1 MARAREPRAMEDGTV
16 AARDLS
22 AVAPPSSPRGAHL
35 EMVGAVLAGD
45 GLERV
50 AEIAS
55 SHAGAPVAVIVP
67 RLGVALEKWGRLER
81 YVSARLAGARPEH
94 PGEVH
99 SRFRSRRA
107 GASSGRC
114 CCSAAARPDSADYL
128 HMAAIAALTEV
139 AVAEAR
145 DETEQS
151 LRGSFLE
158 EVLSRPELEPA
169 ELLRRAV
176 RLGCDLDAGY
186 VALCAD
192 PNGRGPGRLT
202 ASVLAEAPGALAQT
216 VDGKVYALLPG
227 EPELARRAAARLSRH
242 AAVGVSSH
250 RSGAAEL
257 RRALEE
263 AELVLGVTAAGGGPP
278 GGEIGEGTYR
288 LLFRVLA
295 SHPQEVRSFYED
307 TVAALVRY
315 DEQYAT
321 DLVGTLAAYLDN
333 NCNMAATAQA
343 IHAHRHT
350 VGYRLD
356 RVKELSGLDPLRART
371 ASASGSAQGVP
382 HHRPVAAALRW
393 SRAATRSCRFRGPGR
408 RRLAPARCDG
418 ATRSPGWRRPRAR
431 RSASTGSSG
440 SRRSRRAT
448 ASPGAAGLDRPGRP
462 DRLGRPRADPL
473 SHLVGRS
480 RASTDLGWVRVR
492 PSCCRWWPAG
502 ARDGSAAG
510 PAPRWC

>member
-1 MARAREPRAMEDGTV
+1 
-16 AARDLS
+16 
-22 AVAPPSSPRGAHL
+22 
-35 EMVGAVLAGD
+35 MVGAVLAGD

-67 RLGVALEKWGRLER
+67 RLGVVLEKWGRLER
-81 YVSARLAGARPEH
+81 YVSARLAGARPEP
-94 PGEVH
+94 PGEIH
-99 SRFRSRRA
+99 SEVPIASGGREL
-107 GASSGRC
+107 GAVLLLGRG
-114 CCSAAARPDSADYL
+114 RPDSADYL

-158 EVLSRPELEPA
+158 EVLSRAELEPA

-186 VALCAD
+186 VALCVD

-202 ASVLAEAPGALAQT
+202 ASILAEAPGALAQT

-242 AAVGVSSH
+242 AGVGVSSH

-295 SHPQEVRSFYED
+295 SHPHEVRSFYED

-356 RVKELSGLDPLRART
+356 RVKELSGLDPLR
-371 ASASGSAQGVP
+371 SE
-382 HHRPVAAALRW
+382 
-393 SRAATRSCRFRGPGR
+393 
-408 RRLAPARCDG
+408 
-418 ATRSPGWRRPRAR
+418 
-431 RSASTGSSG
+431 
-440 SRRSRRAT
+440 
-448 ASPGAAGLDRPGRP
+448 DRE
-462 DRLGRPRADPL
+462 RLGLGLKAYRIIAPSLPR
-473 SHLVGRS
+473 
-480 RASTDLGWVRVR
+480 
-492 PSCCRWWPAG
+492 
-502 ARDGSAAG
+502 
-510 PAPRWC
+510 